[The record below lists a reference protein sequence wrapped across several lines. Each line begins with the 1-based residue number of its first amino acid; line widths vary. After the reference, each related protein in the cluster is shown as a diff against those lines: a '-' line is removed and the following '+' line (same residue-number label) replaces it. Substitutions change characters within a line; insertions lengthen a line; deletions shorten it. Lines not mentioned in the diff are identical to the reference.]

1 MNIYDKLYELT
12 NAIKQSPEF
21 KEYAQAAQVVDANPT
36 HAQMVK
42 DFIAAQVQISTM
54 QMLGQ
59 QPDQETID
67 NFNTLYSTVTAVSS
81 INTLLQAQMRF
92 SKIMDDINK
101 EISNTISLDVSFLKI
116 IPDEADKSNEDK
128 DIDK

>member
-36 HAQMVK
+36 YAQMVK

>member
-1 MNIYDKLYELT
+1 
-12 NAIKQSPEF
+12 
-21 KEYAQAAQVVDANPT
+21 
-36 HAQMVK
+36 MVK

-81 INTLLQAQMRF
+81 INTLLQEKMRF